1 MYSPMF
7 CSSDVKIPEK
17 TNMIHVMLITVT
29 LLSLQEIFVIQFCC
43 FFFLSAAYMNNPHST
58 GGPQSTPA
66 LGTGGHPFVGP
77 QPTLSTPV
85 SELSRICSLVGMSQ
99 PDFSFIKTPQVKL
112 VFCKSWSS
120 QLSFHC
126 PLLNIWT
133 KYWNL
138 CKKWSLAPFVPI
150 FFKANNK
157 APVSILLFVCL
168 QYKCPEKACLI
179 FLDYDRL
186 SHKIIQWIVG
196 SWTTVSFWSWS
207 KGESCTF
214 CFTAFG
220 EDSKES
226 SKMFVSV
233 VLGLFVIHHLLIFF
247 KELCRS

>member
-29 LLSLQEIFVIQFCC
+29 LLSLQEIFVIQFLFFF

-112 VFCKSWSS
+112 VFCKS
-120 QLSFHC
+120 
-126 PLLNIWT
+126 
-133 KYWNL
+133 
-138 CKKWSLAPFVPI
+138 
-150 FFKANNK
+150 
-157 APVSILLFVCL
+157 
-168 QYKCPEKACLI
+168 
-179 FLDYDRL
+179 
-186 SHKIIQWIVG
+186 
-196 SWTTVSFWSWS
+196 
-207 KGESCTF
+207 
-214 CFTAFG
+214 
-220 EDSKES
+220 
-226 SKMFVSV
+226 
-233 VLGLFVIHHLLIFF
+233 
-247 KELCRS
+247 